1 MSEENATVETI
12 TCPYCAEQIKPNAKI
27 CRYCGRTVDPVLKM
41 MEDSQ
46 NRNPVPQPNKVL
58 DGSPKSLSIYILF
71 GILWGGLGIH
81 NFYAGYTEKGLAQLL
96 IFVLTGWLII
106 PALAVFVWVIIELC
120 TVRKDAN
127 GVPFQ

>member
-1 MSEENATVETI
+1 M
-12 TCPYCAEQIKPNAKI
+12 
-27 CRYCGRTVDPVLKM
+27 
-41 MEDSQ
+41 
-46 NRNPVPQPNKVL
+46 
-58 DGSPKSLSIYILF
+58 YILF

-106 PALAVFVWVIIELC
+106 PAVAVFVWVITELC